1 MCGIFGFDLLPTSNL
16 SKAKRASIVTALAIG
31 NEGRGAQSWGAYGL
45 TTGTLYKRMGSIL
58 AADTGFHAGL
68 AMGERAMIAHTRFA
82 TRGANT
88 PANAHPFELGFGW
101 VGQHNG
107 VVANYGELDKMY
119 GEEPVDSIHLLK
131 ALTGNAPIPLSEINV
146 YGSVQYVPPERNRI
160 YLGRFNG
167 GDLAIAEIKGVG
179 VVFSSDMNHL
189 RTAVQMA
196 GLADRA
202 ELWSPREDDLLC
214 TQDGVI
220 YLSTKGGL
228 KVGSYSRSYGTWQ
241 TLGSAN
247 ASSGVYGGWDARDY
261 TAPRTSQA
269 AKPVTTASKSP
280 EPSDAA
286 LVVDEIVEFVEE
298 LDRLFY
304 NDASVEDLTV
314 LDDGV
319 EGMLDRCD
327 AAEAM
332 IWSSVNDD
340 DADLWETI
348 EDARATLR
356 YHRTLIQKAGESRS
370 WWENAMQR
378 DDDADAD
385 LPPAEFLLPL
395 TTTPVRR

>member
-1 MCGIFGFDLLPTSNL
+1 MCGIFGFDLHPSSNL

-45 TTGTLYKRMGSIL
+45 TSGTLYKRTGSIL

-88 PANAHPFELGFGW
+88 PANAHPFELGSGW

-107 VVANYGELDKMY
+107 VVANYGELDKLY

-131 ALTGNAPIPLSEINV
+131 ALTGNSPATLGEINV
-146 YGSVQYVPPERNRI
+146 YGSVQYVPPDRSRI

-196 GLADRA
+196 GLADRT
-202 ELWSPREDDLLC
+202 ELWEPRESDLLV
-214 TQDGVI
+214 TINGII
-220 YLSTKGGL
+220 YLAKNEGL

-241 TLGSAN
+241 TLGAG
-247 ASSGVYGGWDARDY
+247 ASRSGVYGSWDARDY

-269 AKPVTTASKSP
+269 AKPVTTASASP
-280 EPSDAA
+280 EPSVAA
-286 LVVDEIVEFVEE
+286 REVDEIVEAVEDLE
-298 LDRLFY
+298 RLDFY
-304 NDASVEDLTV
+304 EADTEDLTV
-314 LDDGV
+314 LDDTV
-319 EGMLDRCD
+319 EDLLDRCD

-332 IWSSVNDD
+332 IWASVNDD

-348 EDARATLR
+348 EDARAALR
-356 YHRTLIQKAGESRS
+356 HHRTLIQKAGENRS

-378 DDDADAD
+378 DDDADV
-385 LPPAEFLLPL
+385 PEPEYLLPL